1 MGVLE
6 RADGSAYYEQGNTKV
21 LVSVMGPQ
29 EVTRRSDAQ
38 HDAAVLKVDFT
49 CVQKECRPPMP
60 RATLPPPSPPRSGS
74 PLTLAWIARNGLVET
89 GNSSR
94 RPWLCSEC
102 SARWC

>member
-38 HDAAVLKVDFT
+38 HDTAVVTVDFT
-49 CVQKECRPPMP
+49 YVASHRIHPP
-60 RATLPPPSPPRSGS
+60 TDQHPPFALSQSGS
-74 PLTLAWIARNGLVET
+74 LLRHGQEGKA
-89 GNSSR
+89 
-94 RPWLCSEC
+94 
-102 SARWC
+102 